1 MEQTYSE
8 PRVALNRIYTKGG
21 DRGETSLAGGQR
33 LPKDARRIEAYGTV
47 DELNAALGAAAA
59 DLGDA
64 DLRGWVAI
72 IQSSLFDLGSELATP
87 GVEERKGWG
96 AGRRV
101 SAEDASELEGW
112 IDALDTELEPLRNFI
127 LPGGTRAAGALFLA
141 CTVCRRA
148 ERRVVALAASEAV
161 APELVRYLNRLSDL
175 LFTMA
180 RAVNHRARVEQPLWV
195 GRDR

>member
-1 MEQTYSE
+1 MK
-8 PRVALNRIYTKGG
+8 VYTRKG
-21 DRGETSLAGGQR
+21 DQGETSLVGGLR
-33 LPKDARRIEAYGTV
+33 VRKDSDRVEAYGTV
-47 DELNAALGAAAA
+47 DELNAALGMACA
-59 DLGDA
+59 DLGDP
-64 DLRGWVAI
+64 DLCAWVAV

-87 GVEERKGWG
+87 DVGERKGRG

-101 SAEDASELEGW
+101 SEEDVLELESW
-112 IDALDTELEPLRNFI
+112 IDALDLELEPLRNFI

-148 ERRVVALAASEAV
+148 ERRVVALASGAPI

-180 RAVNHRARVEQPLWV
+180 RALNQRANVEQPKWV